1 MKRILSV
8 FINRDNAIRIMVT
21 ALLAA
26 SSQPLIAWSMAGLS
40 GAFLEND
47 LIYAAVFR
55 NILILLLALFI
66 AWFADNSKANLLLDS
81 EFELRRQV
89 FDSIY
94 AMPIDEFEKKDSGAY
109 YNQIGRDTQIL
120 SKELFEGTLKIIVNG
135 LSIGLIAVL
144 LLYCHWMSFLIIL
157 IFLLPLTIN
166 NLLMPQRIAACQ
178 ERSMQTLVG
187 MTVKIKDLLSGFF
200 TARFQEGEK
209 QVSES
214 MYTHFAAAAA
224 AEKQIMKL
232 ANLSGLIA
240 NASVTLSQFSGLFAA
255 FYLMRLGKIDFPQFV
270 LIFQLGMIVS
280 EPVISLI
287 NAVISVRSS
296 RPYIE
301 NTEKILAGYKC
312 REDFRLDKVCSIRLD
327 DVSFAYPEKQRSVL
341 DHFNY
346 CFEQGRKYLIVG
358 ESGSG
363 KTTLIKLLLGTLH
376 PSSGHIYYDR
386 IDQQELSPSE
396 IYHHSAVVPQQVYIF
411 DDTIRR
417 NLDLKGNCTDEELL
431 AVISKV
437 KLDKFFAANGYTLD
451 TRISNETLQVSG
463 GEKARIGLARSLTL
477 PKSIVIYDEVLSGL
491 DPQNAELIEDLLLA
505 DDKRIVIHIAHNS
518 SPGYQ
523 DRYDAVVRLAI
534 RNEETS
540 PAVR

>member
-1 MKRILSV
+1 MKKILGV
-8 FINRDNAIRIMVT
+8 FINRNNAFRIIVT
-21 ALLAA
+21 ALFAA

-40 GAFLEND
+40 GAFLDSE
-47 LIYAAVFR
+47 LSYEALLR
-55 NILILLLALFI
+55 NILILLCALFI
-66 AWFADNSKANLLLDS
+66 AWFADNIKANLLLDS

-94 AMPIDEFEKKDSGAY
+94 AMPIDQFEKKDSGAY

-120 SKELFEGTLKIIVNG
+120 SKELFEGTLQVIVNG
-135 LSIGLIAVL
+135 LSIVLIAVL

-166 NLLMPQRIAACQ
+166 NLLMPQKIAACQ
-178 ERSMQTLVG
+178 ERSMNTLVG

-214 MYTHFAAAAA
+214 MHTHFAAAAD

-232 ANLSGLIA
+232 SNLSGLIA
-240 NASVTLSQFSGLFAA
+240 NASVTLSQFSGLFVA
-255 FYLMRLGKIDFPQFV
+255 FYLMRFGNIDFPQFV

-280 EPVISLI
+280 NPVVSLI
-287 NAVISVRSS
+287 NAVISIRSS

-301 NTEKILAGYKC
+301 NTEKILAGHKYQ
-312 REDFRLDKVCSIRLD
+312 EDFRLEKVCSIKLD
-327 DVSFAYPEKQRSVL
+327 DVSFVYPEKQRCVL
-341 DHFNY
+341 SNFNY
-346 CFEQGRKYLIVG
+346 CFEQGRKYLIIG

-417 NLDLKGNCTDEELL
+417 NLDLKGTCTDEELL
-431 AVISKV
+431 AIISKV
-437 KLDKFFAANGYTLD
+437 KLDRFFAANGYTLD
-451 TRISNETLQVSG
+451 TQISNETLQVSG

-477 PKSIVIYDEVLSGL
+477 HKSIVIYDEVLSGL

-505 DDKRIVIHIAHNS
+505 DNERIVIHIAHNS

-534 RNEETS
+534 QSDPEEQIEQ
-540 PAVR
+540 

>member
-1 MKRILSV
+1 
-8 FINRDNAIRIMVT
+8 MVT

-327 DVSFAYPEKQRSVL
+327 DVSFVYPEKQRSVL

>member
-1 MKRILSV
+1 MEGTMKRILAVFFNGNSV
-8 FINRDNAIRIMVT
+8 VRIMII

-26 SSQPLIAWSMAGLS
+26 ASQPLIAWSMAGLS

-81 EFELRRQV
+81 EFELRKQI

-120 SKELFEGTLKIIVNG
+120 SKELFEGMLKIIVNG

-166 NLLMPQRIAACQ
+166 NLLMPKKIAACQ

-214 MYTHFAAAAA
+214 MYAHFAASAA

-341 DHFNY
+341 EHFNY

-376 PSSGHIYYDR
+376 PGSGHIYYDR

-505 DDKRIVIHIAHNS
+505 DDERIVIHIAHNA
-518 SPGYQ
+518 SPKYQ
-523 DRYDAVVRLAI
+523 ERYDAVVRLTIQNAP
-534 RNEETS
+534 EE
-540 PAVR
+540 